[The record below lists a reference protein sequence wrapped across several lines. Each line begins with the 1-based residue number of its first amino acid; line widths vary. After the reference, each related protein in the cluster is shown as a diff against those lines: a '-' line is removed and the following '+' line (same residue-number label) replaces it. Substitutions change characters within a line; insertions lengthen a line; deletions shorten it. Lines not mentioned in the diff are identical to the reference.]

1 VGDILGLT
9 NLFSAPSGCPAN
21 LPNESRGP
29 HAIPDIEEAFR
40 SDVSIESWRDRW
52 NQQSSSPI
60 SFLEF
65 VEQRFVP
72 EFVSIKR
79 SSGRTH
85 YRAILKHVLPP
96 REVTRV
102 FGMTAREGKDKLETI
117 PTWPYMDALRLSEV
131 THEAVQRLTSAALI
145 HGYSI
150 QTATHIRNVISAIFS
165 HAIRTGFYSGENPAA
180 LVKLPPMRRRQPH
193 ALSFQEVKELLQ
205 AMCYPEREIALF
217 AMLTN
222 MNVAETCGLQWK
234 YLNLSSTIC
243 KVEHE
248 LILPK
253 TIAIRKQ
260 SYRGELSSVIASR
273 RRLVRIPPL
282 LCLALE
288 QVRSRNEFTK
298 PQDFVLISR
307 NGTPI
312 HPENVAAR
320 RLKRLGRSFQM
331 PWLSWSVFQRTR
343 LDSNVGLVSRLHEE
357 FENDRDFRLAIF
369 PVPRIDAE
377 KYSQTG

>member
-1 VGDILGLT
+1 VGEILGLT
-9 NLFSAPSGCPAN
+9 NLFGAPSSCPAD
-21 LPNESRGP
+21 LPNESPGP
-29 HAIPDIEEAFR
+29 RAVPDREEAFR
-40 SDVSIESWRDRW
+40 SDLSIESWRDRR
-52 NQQSSSPI
+52 NQQSSSPL

-65 VEQRFVP
+65 VEQRFIP

-96 REVTRV
+96 KEVTRV
-102 FGMTAREGKDKLETI
+102 FGVTPRQGKDKLEAI
-117 PTWPYMDALRLSEV
+117 RTWPYMDALRLSEV
-131 THEAVQRLTSAALI
+131 THEIVQRLISAALI

-165 HAIRTGFYSGENPAA
+165 HAIRTGFYLGQNPAA
-180 LVKLPPMRRRQPH
+180 LVKLPAMRRRQLH
-193 ALSFQEVKELLQ
+193 TLSFQQVKELLQ

-222 MNVAETCGLQWK
+222 MNVAEICGLQWK
-234 YLNLSSTIC
+234 YLNLSSNIC

-248 LILPK
+248 LVLPR

-288 QVRSRNEFTK
+288 QVRSRMEFTK

-312 HPENVAAR
+312 HPENIAAR

-331 PWLSWSVFQRTR
+331 PWLSWSVFHRTR
-343 LDSNVGLVSRLHEE
+343 LDSEVGLVSNLHEQ
-357 FENDRDFRLAIF
+357 FENDREFRQAIF
-369 PVPRIDAE
+369 SMPCTGAE
-377 KYSQTG
+377 K

>member
-1 VGDILGLT
+1 MGDILGLT
-9 NLFSAPSGCPAN
+9 NLLGAPSSCPADV
-21 LPNESRGP
+21 PTDSTGP
-29 HAIPDIEEAFR
+29 HAIADSEETRR
-40 SDVSIESWRDRW
+40 SDFTIESWRDRRD
-52 NQQSSSPI
+52 QQSSSSI
-60 SFLEF
+60 TFLEF
-65 VEQRFVP
+65 VEQRFIP

-96 REVTRV
+96 KEVTRA
-102 FGMTAREGKDKLETI
+102 FGITPREGKDKLKTI
-117 PTWPYMDALRLSEV
+117 PTWPYMDTLSLSEV
-131 THEAVQRLTSAALI
+131 THDVVQHLTSAALI

-165 HAIRTGFYSGENPAA
+165 HAIRTGFYLGQNPAA
-180 LVKLPPMRRRQPH
+180 LVKLPAMRRSHPH
-193 ALSFQEVKELLQ
+193 TLSFFQVKGLLQ

-217 AMLTN
+217 AMLTD
-222 MNVAETCGLQWK
+222 MNVAEICGLQWK

-248 LILPK
+248 LVLPK
-253 TIAIRKQ
+253 SIAIRKQ

-288 QVRSRNEFTK
+288 EVRSRKEFTM
-298 PQDFVLISR
+298 PQDFVLVSR

-312 HPENVAAR
+312 HPENIAAR
-320 RLKRLGRSFQM
+320 RLKQLGRSFQM

-343 LDSNVGLVSRLHEE
+343 LDSKMGLAGRLHEE
-357 FENDRDFRLAIF
+357 FENDRDFRQAMF
-369 PVPRIDAE
+369 SMPCTGAG